1 MKVKNL
7 IKESEEILRKPNLKW
22 DEIKANPKPLKAL
35 YFRYLLFILICL
47 PIASILGNFIF
58 NPLFRKPIG
67 TLLLNSLEKIAILFI
82 SIYLLSL
89 VSIRITKLYKGIS
102 TKLNIHQ
109 LIVYSSTA
117 YITAS
122 IAAALLENYH
132 NLIIVCQLFGIYSI
146 YLLNKGLPKMI
157 EMPTDKKIPF
167 VATIV
172 LMAIIINIC
181 IITLANSLLHSN
193 SI

>member
-7 IKESEEILRKPNLKW
+7 ITECEEILRKPNQKW
-22 DEIKANPKPLKAL
+22 EDIKANPRPIKTL
-35 YFRYLLFILICL
+35 YFKYLLFLLICL

-58 NPLFRKPIG
+58 NPLFRKPIE
-67 TLLLNSLEKIAILFI
+67 TLLLNSLEKIAVIFI
-82 SIYLLSL
+82 SIYILSL
-89 VSIRITKLYKGIS
+89 ISIRISKLYKGIN

-117 YITAS
+117 YIVAS
-122 IAAALLENYH
+122 IAAALFENYH

-167 VATIV
+167 VATII
-172 LMAIIINIC
+172 LAALIINIG
-181 IITLANSLLHSN
+181 IITLTNSLLHFN